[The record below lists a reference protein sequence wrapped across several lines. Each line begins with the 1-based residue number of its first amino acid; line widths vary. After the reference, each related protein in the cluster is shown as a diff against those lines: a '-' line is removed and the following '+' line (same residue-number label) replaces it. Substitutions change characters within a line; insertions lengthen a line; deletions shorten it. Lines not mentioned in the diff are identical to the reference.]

1 MFCTPLDDAPFG
13 ARLHLDPERPL
24 DASARD
30 GLRAAIAEHGL
41 LVVRE
46 GPITRERQIALLA
59 ALGRIE
65 PDETGAPMQMEVTN
79 QHAETTAP
87 PGELVFHNDYA
98 YDPDPIP
105 GISMYASLVEGEV
118 TPTCFASA
126 SRVLARLPADLVD
139 RLRGLEASHA
149 CFLARPD
156 GSGERAIRPEPL
168 VPRGEPGWGPEH
180 YWATHPVVVRNA
192 AGVEALFVCLQH
204 TDRILGLPREES
216 DALLARL
223 YAELYAAD
231 RVYAH
236 RWRPHDL
243 VIWDNLAVQ
252 HARPA
257 PNDRP
262 RTLRRF
268 HLANRDLT
276 ADYLRIARERGF
288 V

>member
-1 MFCTPLDDAPFG
+1 MPSTGCSSC
-13 ARLHLDPERPL
+13 ARVRSR
-24 DASARD
+24 ASGRSRCSRRSGGSSRTRRAR
-30 GLRAAIAEHGL
+30 RC
-41 LVVRE
+41 RWRSRTS
-46 GPITRERQIALLA
+46 TRR
-59 ALGRIE
+59 RRR
-65 PDETGAPMQMEVTN
+65 
-79 QHAETTAP
+79 

-105 GISMYASLVEGEV
+105 GISMYGALVDGDV

-126 SRVLARLPADLVD
+126 SRVLERLPADLVD

-180 YWATHPVVVRNA
+180 YWATHPVIIRNA